1 MEAWCRQECEF
12 EAAMTLEPLRAA
24 PLLIQIHA
32 FAALS
37 AFGLGIF
44 QLAARKGT
52 TRHRLTAWIWVALMA
67 TVVVTSFGIHEMR
80 MWGPWSWIH
89 LLSIFTAV
97 MLPAGV
103 VHARRHRVKQHR
115 ATMIGLFAGALIIA
129 GIFTLLPGRIM
140 HNVLFGPERPH
151 DSRE

>member
-1 MEAWCRQECEF
+1 
-12 EAAMTLEPLRAA
+12 MTLDPLRAA

-44 QLAARKGT
+44 QLVAPKGT
-52 TRHRLTAWIWVALMA
+52 TRHRITGWIWVALMA

-80 MWGPWSWIH
+80 MWGRWSWIH

-97 MLPAGV
+97 MLPVGV

-129 GIFTLLPGRIM
+129 GIFTLFPGRIM
-140 HNVLFGPERPH
+140 HDVVFGR
-151 DSRE
+151 